1 LLRSDKRLRVSDL
14 AAASVKP
21 GGSQRTLSL
30 KKAQTEQP
38 VFGRRAGMNLQAK
51 PAVTTGLQ
59 NTAPASDRVR
69 LGYNRASIFSG
80 MTRT

>member
-1 LLRSDKRLRVSDL
+1 VAR
-14 AAASVKP
+14 
-21 GGSQRTLSL
+21 QQTLSL
-30 KKAQTEQP
+30 KKAQSEQP
-38 VFGRRAGMNLQAK
+38 VFGRHAGMNLQAK

-69 LGYNRASIFSG
+69 LGLIEQRSIFSG